1 MFQVALR
8 LVTDMVNVAKLSR
21 SSPLL
26 GDAHVITG
34 IADGSGVV
42 CPHCGLLVQREKAL
56 RIVCP
61 SCFGTFA
68 MPHSSEWTM
77 LVVPFLAIQY
87 FSLFVL

>member
-1 MFQVALR
+1 MVDVAMR
-8 LVTDMVNVAKLSR
+8 HE

-26 GDAHVITG
+26 GDAQVKTG
-34 IADGSGVV
+34 IADGSAVV

-68 MPHSSEWTM
+68 MPRSPEWPM
-77 LVVPFLAIQY
+77 LIVPFLALQY